1 MTENEIDRK
10 VYYDLLATEF
20 ARKHKTNE
28 LTTIYNRC
36 LVMYQLLSQGA
47 DSDSMRETMKW
58 NFHNNV
64 EAAFLLAKQG
74 LNEKDFDIPPG
85 LYS

>member
-36 LVMYQLLSQGA
+36 LVMYQLLSHGA

-58 NFHNNV
+58 NFHNNI

>member
-1 MTENEIDRK
+1 MTENKMDRK

-20 ARKHKTNE
+20 ARKHKTDE
-28 LTTIYNRC
+28 LTTIYSRC

-47 DSDSMRETMKW
+47 DSDSIKETVKW

-74 LNEKDFDIPPG
+74 LDEKEFAIPPG